1 MSHKERQESQSRRV
15 VQSSLVSTTTRTT
28 SMRRVTGE
36 SSQVKMETKSSSFP
50 AQEVPLFT
58 RHGFDSSTEFRRWH
72 SSSSNSIDF
81 NSFDQRSLPFN
92 TSGGGKTLTEARDVT
107 EHSSKFPNRDREP
120 PLKAV
125 VKEKSE
131 IQTPEWMEEKESPEP
146 KRKIYD
152 AATIDLLLKY
162 PLDDSPKAN
171 ISDPQK
177 TKYESRIYPK
187 VAKRE
192 KAAIPILSLDDFDKQ
207 DEDDEDD
214 EFEEVIVVLD
224 VQRRPTWRKGLERP
238 KPQPVK
244 VGARVEDLLQL
255 PGKPKVKPE
264 RDLDMSAV
272 DERIE
277 YVDRPLV
284 ALKGLDLT
292 GILENL

>member
-1 MSHKERQESQSRRV
+1 MSSIERQESQSRRV
-15 VQSSLVSTTTRTT
+15 VQSSMVSTATRTT
-28 SMRRVTGE
+28 SVRRVTSE
-36 SSQVKMETKSSSFP
+36 SSEVKMETKRSSFP
-50 AQEVPLFT
+50 AQEVTLFT
-58 RHGFDSSTEFRRWH
+58 RHGFDSSTEFRRWK
-72 SSSSNSIDF
+72 SSSSNSIEF
-81 NSFDQRSLPFN
+81 NSFDQRSLLFN
-92 TSGGGKTLTEARDVT
+92 TSGGNRRLNEARDVT
-107 EHSSKFPNRDREP
+107 EHGSKSPDRDREP

-131 IQTPEWMEEKESPEP
+131 IQTPDWMEEKESPEL

-152 AATIDLLLKY
+152 TATIDLLLKY
-162 PLDDSPKAN
+162 PLDNSPKAN
-171 ISDPQK
+171 ILDLRK
-177 TKYESRIYPK
+177 TKYESPIRPE

-214 EFEEVIVVLD
+214 EFEVIVVLD

-264 RDLDMSAV
+264 SDLDMSAV

-277 YVDRPLV
+277 YVERPLV
-284 ALKGLDLT
+284 AHEGLDLT
-292 GILENL
+292 GILDNL